1 MTPKTDT
8 TEKGLEET
16 IIRAM
21 TGRTDVLSPAHQ
33 ATETSVPVAG
43 GTGWL
48 LGDDKHFNREFCV
61 DLVQLRG
68 FLLATQPEL
77 VDIFELERGD
87 SPVQRKF
94 LDRLD
99 KEVGKRGVID
109 VLRRGVKHGA
119 HSVALYFGT
128 PTEGND
134 AAEQLFLSNRF
145 SVTRQLHYSPIETGL
160 ALDFAIFVNGLPVA
174 TFELKNHFT
183 GQNIEHAVKQ
193 YRTDRSP
200 KERLFQFKRCAAHFA
215 VDDAEVRFCTKL
227 EGKRSWFLPFNQG
240 WNDGA
245 GNPPNPDGIKTSY
258 LWEEVLT
265 PRSLAQIIERFA
277 QVVDETNPRT
287 GKTTSLQIW
296 PRYHQLDVVRKVTAD
311 VAEHG
316 PGRRY
321 LIQHSAGS
329 GKSNSIAWLAHQ
341 LVGLRR
347 EGETVFDSVIVVT
360 DRKILDAQ
368 IQATVKQFDHVGAIV
383 GAVTS
388 DESSKSQKLSEF
400 LAAGK
405 KIIILTIQ
413 TFPFALDAIQADY
426 GDRNFAVIIDE
437 AHSSQGGKT
446 SSKVG
451 EVLGDAGEV
460 SETFEDKVNDAI
472 EKRRMA
478 KNASYFAFTATPKN
492 KTLEMFGTPQP
503 ADSQGKIAH
512 RPFHT
517 YTMKQAIQEGFILD
531 VLTNYTTIES
541 YYKLTKKIEDDPEFD
556 AKKAR
561 KKLRRYVERDDHAI
575 AVKAGIIVDHF
586 HDSVAGPKRI
596 GGRAR
601 AMVVCNGIDLAIQYF
616 RAIEQTLAERKSPYR
631 AIVAFS
637 DKEIDGK
644 LVTESSLNGFPSNQ
658 IAEKIQEDPYR
669 ILVCADKF
677 QTGYDEPLLQ
687 TMYVDKPLS
696 GVLAVQTLSRL
707 NRAHRDKDMVFVL
720 DFFNNADVIQEAFA
734 DYYRTTILS
743 EQTDVNKLH
752 DLASDLD
759 EFQIYTEGQIDEVVK
774 VFLNAE
780 PVDGI
785 HAIVDGCVEA
795 YVNDLDEDQQIDF
808 KAKAK
813 AFVRTYDFLAA
824 ILPFSNLE
832 WEKRAIF
839 FNFLVPKLPAPVDPD
854 LAQGI
859 LDAIDMDSYRAQVL
873 AERAIALADEDG
885 ELEPVPATAGGGK
898 PEPEMDT
905 LSNII
910 KAFNDLFGDIQWSN
924 ADRVAR
930 QIDQDLPAMV
940 SGTVAYQNAMANSD
954 RANAKI
960 EHDKALAAAIIA
972 LVNDGAEL
980 FKQFYDN
987 PDFKRWLSDMMFER
1001 TYKPI
1006 QGPATKETL

>member
-8 TEKGLEET
+8 SEKGLEDT

-21 TGRTDVLSPAHQ
+21 TGHTELLSPPHK
-33 ATETSVPVAG
+33 ATETAVPVAG

-61 DLVQLRG
+61 DIVQLRG
-68 FLLATQPEL
+68 FLLSTQPDL
-77 VDIFELERGD
+77 VGAFDLDRDE

-99 KEVGKRGVID
+99 KEIAKRGVID

-119 HSVALYFGT
+119 HNVTLYYGT

-145 SVTRQLHYSPIETGL
+145 SVTRQLHYSPTETGL

-200 KERLFQFKRCAAHFA
+200 RERLFHFKRCMAHFA
-215 VDDAEVRFCTKL
+215 VDDSEVRFCTKL
-227 EGKRSWFLPFNQG
+227 EGKTSWFLPFNKG

-245 GNPPNPDGIKTSY
+245 GNPPNPNGIKVSY
-258 LWEEVLT
+258 LWDEVLI
-265 PRSLAQIIERFA
+265 PASLAQIIEKFA
-277 QVVDETNPRT
+277 QVVDETSPTT
-287 GKTTSLQIW
+287 GKTTSVQIW
-296 PRYHQLDVVRKVTAD
+296 PRYHQLDVVRKITAD
-311 VAEHG
+311 VAANG

-347 EGETVFDSVIVVT
+347 DGGTIFDSIIVVT
-360 DRKILDAQ
+360 DRKILDSQ
-368 IQATVKQFDHVGAIV
+368 IQATVKQFDHVGAVV
-383 GAVTS
+383 GAVTGS
-388 DESSKSQKLSEF
+388 DSSKSQQLAEF

-413 TFPFALDAIQADY
+413 TFPFALDAIQANY
-426 GDRNFAVIIDE
+426 GDRTFAVIIDE

-460 SETFEDKVNDAI
+460 AETFEDKVNDAI

-478 KNASYFAFTATPKN
+478 ANASYFAFTATPKN
-492 KTLEMFGTPQP
+492 KTLEMFGTPLP
-503 ADSQGKIAH
+503 ADAEGKIKY
-512 RPFHT
+512 RPFHS
-517 YTMKQAIQEGFILD
+517 YTMKQAIQEHFILD
-531 VLTNYTTIES
+531 VLTYYTTIES
-541 YYKLTKKIEDDPEFD
+541 YYRLAKKIEDDPEFD
-556 AKKAR
+556 SKKAR
-561 KKLRRYVERDDHAI
+561 KKLRRYVERNDHAI
-575 AVKAGIIVDHF
+575 AIKAGIIVDHF
-586 HDSVAGPKRI
+586 NDSVAGPKRI
-596 GGRAR
+596 GGKAR
-601 AMVVCNGIDLAIQYF
+601 AMVVCNGIELAIQYF
-616 RAIEQTLAERKSPYR
+616 KAIQHEFAERKSPYQ

-637 DKEIDGK
+637 DKEIGGK

-658 IAEKIQEDPYR
+658 IAEKIREDPYR

-707 NRAHRDKDMVFVL
+707 NRACKGKDRVFVL
-720 DFFNNADVIQEAFA
+720 DFYNNADIIQEAFA

-752 DLASDLD
+752 DLVADLD
-759 EFQIYTEGQIDEVVK
+759 ARQIYTEEQVDETVRI
-774 VFLNAE
+774 FLNAE

-785 HAIVDGCVEA
+785 HTIVDHCVEVYA
-795 YVNDLDEDQQIDF
+795 NDLDEDGQIDF
-808 KAKAK
+808 KSKAK
-813 AFVRTYDFLAA
+813 AFIRTYEFLAA
-824 ILPFSNLE
+824 ILPFSNPD

-873 AERAIALADEDG
+873 AERAIASADEEG
-885 ELEPVPATAGGGK
+885 ELEPAPATAGGGK
-898 PEPEMDT
+898 PEQEMES
-905 LSNII
+905 LSKII
-910 KAFNDLFGDIQWSN
+910 QAFNNLFGDIEWSD
-924 ADRVAR
+924 ADRIAR
-930 QIDQDLPAMV
+930 QIDQDIPALV
-940 SGTVAYQNAMANSD
+940 SSDQAYRNAMIHSD

-960 EHDKALAAAIIA
+960 EHDKALTKAILTLIT
-972 LVNDGAEL
+972 DGTEL
-980 FKQFYDN
+980 FKQYSDN
-987 PDFKRWLSDMMFER
+987 PNFSKWLSEMIFEK
-1001 TYKPI
+1001 TYNPS
-1006 QGPATKETL
+1006 ANTD